1 MKLTE
6 ACINKPVFAWMLM
19 AGTVLF
25 GIVAA
30 SRIGISQMPDVD
42 FPTINVSVNWE
53 GAAPEVIE
61 NDVLQ
66 PLEEALVQVEGVAGL
81 TSTAR
86 QGGGS
91 VTVELDLSRDV
102 DLALQDVTAKVQQAV
117 APDLAGGST
126 TAMLRR

>member
-6 ACINKPVFAWMLM
+6 ACVNKPVFAWMLM

-25 GIVAA
+25 GLVAA
-30 SRIGISQMPDVD
+30 TRIGISQMPDVD
-42 FPTINVSVNWE
+42 FPTINVQASWE

-66 PLEEALVQVEGVAGL
+66 PLEEVLVQVEGVKSL

-86 QGGGS
+86 QGSGS
-91 VTVELDLSRDV
+91 VTV
-102 DLALQDVTAKVQQAV
+102 
-117 APDLAGGST
+117 
-126 TAMLRR
+126 